1 MSTREKDYSSYLA
14 YESFCGEILALF
26 CGFTFT
32 AITILTTLLPNP
44 SQIVAQASLFF
55 LAFMFYLFKFI
66 LFWSMLYLAYCVR
79 AVPTEIR
86 GRRTLM
92 WLMLLSFSMWGV
104 AIVLM
109 FLLWNLTYLALAS
122 GIMCAFF
129 IVLDYIFVVKP
140 YVELSR
146 RIRAKSEN

>member
-1 MSTREKDYSSYLA
+1 VSTKEEDYSSYLA
-14 YESFCGEILALF
+14 YESFFGEILALF

-32 AITILTTLLPNP
+32 AITILITLLPDP
-44 SQIVAQASLFF
+44 SQIMAQGSLFF

-66 LFWSMLYLAYCVR
+66 LFWSLLYLAYCVK
-79 AVPTEIR
+79 AVPSEIR

-92 WLMLLSFSMWGV
+92 WLTLLSFSLWGL

-109 FLLWNLTYLALAS
+109 FLLWNLVYLALAS

-129 IVLDYIFVVKP
+129 IVLDYIFVVRP

-146 RIRAKSEN
+146 KMRAKK